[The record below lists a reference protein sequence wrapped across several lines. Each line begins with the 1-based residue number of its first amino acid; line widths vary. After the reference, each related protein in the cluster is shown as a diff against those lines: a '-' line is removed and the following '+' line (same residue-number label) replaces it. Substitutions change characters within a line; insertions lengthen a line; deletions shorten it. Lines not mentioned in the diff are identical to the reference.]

1 MEYYVFP
8 QFSGWR
14 MCNWKIRIASIVT
27 TENGKNKI
35 NLLHIK
41 WHELS
46 SSIILSNI
54 FHLEYFEI
62 YRMSDFSDESQCG

>member
-1 MEYYVFP
+1 M
-8 QFSGWR
+8 
-14 MCNWKIRIASIVT
+14 N
-27 TENGKNKI
+27 
-35 NLLHIK
+35 
-41 WHELS
+41 S

>member
-1 MEYYVFP
+1 MCSHSLVADGCAIERSALRQLWQRRME
-8 QFSGWR
+8 
-14 MCNWKIRIASIVT
+14 KTKSIF
-27 TENGKNKI
+27 
-35 NLLHIK
+35 LHIK

-62 YRMSDFSDESQCG
+62 YRMSDFSDGSQCG